1 MPQYR
6 PVTLS
11 NGGGMHPQ
19 SGHQPQQEPLSS
31 LQAGVLLGQAVRDE
45 HGREGLRAYVAA
57 LNPLLPRA
65 LVEQLANK
73 LGVEAP
79 PPVPPI
85 PHGLAAPQP
94 PPKPPQKEGPAI
106 PPELLLQLLQGSG
119 GGGGGLDPSLLLKL
133 LQNK

>member
-11 NGGGMHPQ
+11 NGGGSHPAPQPGQQ
-19 SGHQPQQEPLSS
+19 SDPTSS

-65 LVEQLANK
+65 LVEQLAHK
-73 LGVEAP
+73 LGVEVP

-85 PHGLAAPQP
+85 PHGLAVAQP
-94 PPKPPQKEGPAI
+94 PPKPPQKEGGAI
-106 PPELLLQLLQGSG
+106 PPELLLQLLQGSS
-119 GGGGGLDPSLLLKL
+119 GGGGLDPSLLLKL

>member
-11 NGGGMHPQ
+11 NGGGSHPTPQPGQQ
-19 SGHQPQQEPLSS
+19 SEPASS
-31 LQAGVLLGQAVRDE
+31 LQAGVVLGQAVRDE

-65 LVEQLANK
+65 LVEQIAHR

-85 PHGLAAPQP
+85 PHGLAVAQIALTHGGEGQLPGGALQQACTQAVFQLGNAP
-94 PPKPPQKEGPAI
+94 
-106 PPELLLQLLQGSG
+106 
-119 GGGGGLDPSLLLKL
+119 
-133 LQNK
+133 